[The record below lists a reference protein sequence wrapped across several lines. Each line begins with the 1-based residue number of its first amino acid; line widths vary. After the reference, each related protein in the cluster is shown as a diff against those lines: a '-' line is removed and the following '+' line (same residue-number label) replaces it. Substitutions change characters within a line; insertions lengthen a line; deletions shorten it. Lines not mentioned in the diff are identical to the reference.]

1 MRLRTVRPVVT
12 AIGVIGAAAVYP
24 AAVVPKHEHALLQI
38 MVKTTVAVQVKV
50 KVVTLN
56 PVRPVVTAIGVIGA
70 AAATPVAVVP
80 KHEHAL
86 LQIMV
91 KTTVAVQVKVNLVQ
105 IIQDARHVNTHL
117 VHTGLAAQVVVQVLK
132 RLPTP

>member
-1 MRLRTVRPVVT
+1 
-12 AIGVIGAAAVYP
+12 
-24 AAVVPKHEHALLQI
+24 

-70 AAATPVAVVP
+70 TAATPVAVVP

-91 KTTVAVQVKVNLVQ
+91 KTIVAVQVKVNLVQ